1 MASQPHPSEA
11 RTMRRVMRRL
21 IPFLMLCYV
30 FAWLNRINLSFAALQ
45 MNKPLHLTETD
56 YGLAAGLFFVSYAM
70 LELPSNLLLH
80 RFGARKWI
88 ARIMVSWGVIAAGTA
103 FVTGPHSFYLMRLLL
118 GAAEAGF
125 YPGILFYLTLWVPAA
140 YRARAYAIFL
150 AAIPITG
157 IIGGPLSTHLL
168 ALTGVLGLMGWQWM
182 FILEGLPAILLA
194 PFVLL
199 YLQDKPADATWLPD
213 DERTWLAATL
223 AAESR
228 ATGRFAPSSF
238 FAALADPMV
247 LLMALLYFSN
257 VGLVNSLLFFL
268 PQIISGFGL
277 GLTMVGDI
285 VIVPNA
291 LALIAMF
298 WWGLRS
304 DRLGE
309 RVTHAAVANLIAA
322 LALLLAVLLHDPLS
336 RCAAFS
342 ISFAATL
349 ATIVPFW
356 AAAGDFLAGAS
367 AAGGIAAISAIGV
380 TGGFLAPYFVGAM
393 KDLTGD
399 FKTGLFAIALFAA
412 ALSVLFYLLGNRQL
426 RARQHPG

>member
-1 MASQPHPSEA
+1 
-11 RTMRRVMRRL
+11 
-21 IPFLMLCYV
+21 
-30 FAWLNRINLSFAALQ
+30 
-45 MNKPLHLTETD
+45 
-56 YGLAAGLFFVSYAM
+56 
-70 LELPSNLLLH
+70 
-80 RFGARKWI
+80 
-88 ARIMVSWGVIAAGTA
+88 
-103 FVTGPHSFYLMRLLL
+103 
-118 GAAEAGF
+118 
-125 YPGILFYLTLWVPAA
+125 
-140 YRARAYAIFL
+140 
-150 AAIPITG
+150 
-157 IIGGPLSTHLL
+157 
-168 ALTGVLGLMGWQWM
+168 
-182 FILEGLPAILLA
+182 
-194 PFVLL
+194 
-199 YLQDKPADATWLPD
+199 
-213 DERTWLAATL
+213 
-223 AAESR
+223 
-228 ATGRFAPSSF
+228 
-238 FAALADPMV
+238 
-247 LLMALLYFSN
+247 
-257 VGLVNSLLFFL
+257 
-268 PQIISGFGL
+268 
-277 GLTMVGDI
+277 
-285 VIVPNA
+285 
-291 LALIAMF
+291 MF

-309 RVTHAAVANLIAA
+309 RVTHAALANLIAA